1 MPKKDFKTSK
11 ASPALSF
18 ISPESIEEVEGKREP
33 LPKVERKTPPAGYKL
48 NPEYIETKSKRV
60 QILIQPSLHEAIKAK
75 AEEEGIS
82 TNEAINQAIKEYV
95 ER

>member
-1 MPKKDFKTSK
+1 MAKKDFKST
-11 ASPALSF
+11 PAMSF
-18 ISPESIEEVEGKREP
+18 ISQESIEQVEGKREP
-33 LPKVERKTPPAGYKL
+33 LPSISRKTPPAGYKA

-60 QILIQPSLHEAIKAK
+60 QILIQPSLHEAIKAR

>member
-1 MPKKDFKTSK
+1 MAKKDFKSNT
-11 ASPALSF
+11 ALNF
-18 ISPESIEEVEGKREP
+18 ISSESIERVEGKREP
-33 LPKVERKTPPAGYKL
+33 LPKMERKTPPAGYKP

-75 AEEEGIS
+75 AKEEGIS